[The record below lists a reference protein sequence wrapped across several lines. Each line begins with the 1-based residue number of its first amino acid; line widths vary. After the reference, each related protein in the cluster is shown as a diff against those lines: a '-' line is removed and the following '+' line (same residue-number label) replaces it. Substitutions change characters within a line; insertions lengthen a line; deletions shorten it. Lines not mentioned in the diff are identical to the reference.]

1 LEFAITATKQKGGE
15 LYAGWSTRE
24 WKPGRA
30 WALPRTARH

>member
-1 LEFAITATKQKGGE
+1 LEFAISATKQKGGE

-30 WALPRTARH
+30 